1 MAKKHKYTATFDE
14 IGQLFEEAA
23 DTGTFEFD
31 IAPYE
36 DFVAFIKEHSP
47 NFKMQMGK
55 REPEFVEELRRLSQL
70 AYNLDKQ

>member
-23 DTGTFEFD
+23 DNGTFEFD

-36 DFVAFIKEHSP
+36 DFIAFLKEHSP
-47 NFKMQMGK
+47 NFQMQMGK
-55 REPEFVEELRRLSQL
+55 REPEFVEELRRLSAL
-70 AYNLDKQ
+70 AYELDKQ

>member
-1 MAKKHKYTATFDE
+1 MAKPHKYTATFDE

-55 REPEFVEELRRLSQL
+55 REPEFIEELRRLSQL
-70 AYNLDKQ
+70 AYNLDKK

>member
-1 MAKKHKYTATFDE
+1 MTKKHKYTATFDE

-23 DTGTFEFD
+23 DNGTFEFD

-55 REPEFVEELRRLSQL
+55 REPEFIEELRRLSQL
-70 AYNLDKQ
+70 AYNLDKK

>member
-1 MAKKHKYTATFDE
+1 MAHKYTVTFDE

-36 DFVAFIKEHSP
+36 DFIAFVKEHSP
-47 NFKMQMGK
+47 NFKMQIGK
-55 REPEFVEELRRLSQL
+55 RDPEFIAELRRLSDL
-70 AYNLDKQ
+70 AYSLETE

>member
-36 DFVAFIKEHSP
+36 DFIAFLKEHSP
-47 NFKMQMGK
+47 NFQMQIGK
-55 REPEFVEELRRLSQL
+55 REPEFFNELRRLSAL
-70 AYNLDKQ
+70 AYELDKQ

>member
-1 MAKKHKYTATFDE
+1 MAKPHKYAASFDE

-36 DFVAFIKEHSP
+36 DFIAFIKEHSP

-55 REPEFVEELRRLSQL
+55 RDPEFVEELQRLSKL